1 MNEQYRY
8 SSLLKWSV
16 FILAAVYLLNCFTPL
31 RLHVDMLRYFAIKD
45 CIELGCPAD
54 SVAAKDYLPYGY
66 TALLL
71 ALSKIGL
78 LKSFVLVLINCIYL
92 GVSLYLIKKM
102 IPATVPPF
110 LFILLVLLNWTAIK
124 FITHPLSE
132 MQYLFFSVGSLYCFY
147 LFAESRKFLYLL
159 AAFVLGGLAFV
170 TRTVGI
176 ALAGALVAGLLVL
189 YKKELLVLVRKNKL
203 LAGGLVLILAGIVVF
218 SKQLGLNHYTGVF
231 NKQFV
236 EGVTFSKIL
245 KWHFTEWSEIVFNTS
260 LVKLLPFLSPGV
272 AGIIFLLAGILFY
285 AMFAWLLFL
294 RKNDIPLIIKL
305 YLFFYSIVMFTWPFY
320 DPRFWVPVL
329 PFIAVVAARWVV
341 TAGKPVRRVLYLY
354 FVVYCLLGIV
364 SAGYLTYTSLNR
376 KVFART
382 QANGVYR
389 NEYETFFYGSPQ
401 SDTARKIDPVVLDVI
416 KRYDR

>member
-1 MNEQYRY
+1 MTEQYKYR
-8 SSLLKWSV
+8 SLLKWSV
-16 FILAAVYLLNCFTPL
+16 YILAAVYLLNCFTPL

-45 CIELGCPAD
+45 CIELGCPPD
-54 SVAAKDYLPYGY
+54 SVAARDYLPYGY

-102 IPATVPPF
+102 VPATVPPF
-110 LFILLVLLNWTAIK
+110 LFVLLVLLNWTAIK

-132 MQYLFFSVGSLYCFY
+132 MQYLFFSVASLYCFY
-147 LFAESRKFLYLL
+147 RFAESRKFLFLL
-159 AAFVLGGLAFV
+159 AAFALGGLAFV

-176 ALAGALVAGLLVL
+176 ALAAALVVGLLAL

-203 LAGGLVLILAGIVVF
+203 LVAGLVLVVVGVVIF

-245 KWHFTEWSEIVFNTS
+245 KWHFTEWSEILFNTS
-260 LVKLLPFLSPGV
+260 LVKLFPFLSPGV
-272 AGIIFLLAGILFY
+272 AGTLFLLAGILFY
-285 AMFAWLLFL
+285 VTFAWLLFL

-329 PFIAVVAARWVV
+329 PFIAVVAARWAV
-341 TAGKPVRRVLYLY
+341 TAGKPVRKLLYLY
-354 FVVYCLLGIV
+354 FAAYCLLGVI

>member
-1 MNEQYRY
+1 MEKISYQ
-8 SSLLKWSV
+8 SLLKWSV
-16 FILAAVYLLNCFTPL
+16 LVLVGVYVLNCCTPL

-71 ALSKIGL
+71 TLSKIGL
-78 LKSFVLVLINCIYL
+78 LKSFVLVLINCVYL

-102 IPATVPPF
+102 LPVTVSPF
-110 LFILLVLLNWTAIK
+110 LFILLVLLNWTALK
-124 FITHPLSE
+124 FVAHPLSE
-132 MQYLFFSVGSLYCFY
+132 MQYLFFSVASLYCFY
-147 LFAESRKFLYLL
+147 QFSQNRKLLYLL
-159 AAFVLGGLAFV
+159 GAFVLGALAFI
-170 TRTVGI
+170 TRTIGI
-176 ALAGALVAGLLVL
+176 ALAAALVCGLLVM
-189 YKKELLVLVRKNKL
+189 YRKELLVLVRKNKFLVAGVVL
-203 LAGGLVLILAGIVVF
+203 LLIGVVIF

-245 KWHFTEWSEIVFNTS
+245 KWHFTEWSEIVFNVS
-260 LVKLLPFLSPGV
+260 LVKVVPFLSAGV
-272 AGIIFLLAGILFY
+272 AGLLFLLAGILFY
-285 AMFAWLLFL
+285 IGFVWLLFI
-294 RKNDIPLIIKL
+294 RKNDIPVIIKL
-305 YLFFYSIVMFTWPFY
+305 YLLFYSIVMFTWPFY

-329 PFIAVVAARWVV
+329 PFVAVVV
-341 TAGKPVRRVLYLY
+341 AGWAGLAGGSVRRKLLYLY
-354 FVVYCLLGIV
+354 FAAYCGLGMV

-389 NEYETFFYGSPQ
+389 NEYETFFYGRPQ
-401 SDTARKIDPVVLDVI
+401 SDTARQTDPVVLDVI